1 MSEKKK
7 WGNQLLLLCCLLGIV
22 GLGWISME
30 KNKALFLENQTK
42 ILGIAYQENP
52 DVCKEILFQMFDS
65 NTKTQQNAGEEA
77 LRDLGYTKDG
87 LDYWYKDSEARKVQI
102 WIFAA
107 QGICVLVL
115 GCMVLKILQ
124 WRKKERLYQYEK
136 ETLKAQLSAK
146 EEYSQKRE
154 KQVQQFIENIAHQIK
169 TPLSCIS
176 TSLDLLLYEL
186 EDEKKQRVQDCFF
199 YLQKIEGL
207 MKRLMEIG
215 RLEAGKILMKKEPF
229 FMKNLLEECKNSL
242 NIEERLKLQT
252 EQTVTE
258 PYYGDYEWLKE
269 AFMNILKNCMEHS
282 PKKEMIHI
290 NFSQTKEGI
299 CVAIRDFGK
308 GIEAEDLPYI
318 FDRFYNPRQEKTS
331 HVGIG
336 LNLAKLVIEKH
347 FGTIKAEN
355 HPQGGAVF
363 TIVLP
368 LYDLKKEKI

>member
-1 MSEKKK
+1 M
-7 WGNQLLLLCCLLGIV
+7 
-22 GLGWISME
+22 
-30 KNKALFLENQTK
+30 
-42 ILGIAYQENP
+42 
-52 DVCKEILFQMFDS
+52 
-65 NTKTQQNAGEEA
+65 
-77 LRDLGYTKDG
+77 KD
-87 LDYWYKDSEARKVQI
+87 
-102 WIFAA
+102 
-107 QGICVLVL
+107 
-115 GCMVLKILQ
+115 
-124 WRKKERLYQYEK
+124 
-136 ETLKAQLSAK
+136 
-146 EEYSQKRE
+146 
-154 KQVQQFIENIAHQIK
+154 
-169 TPLSCIS
+169 
-176 TSLDLLLYEL
+176 
-186 EDEKKQRVQDCFF
+186 
-199 YLQKIEGL
+199 
-207 MKRLMEIG
+207 
-215 RLEAGKILMKKEPF
+215 
-229 FMKNLLEECKNSL
+229 LLEECKNSL
-242 NIEERLKLQT
+242 NIEERLKIQT